1 MNVGI
6 GSRDQGATGQLPVPS
21 PEEESPETH
30 TQRPSSRS
38 GLAGLLDL
46 GRDMAR
52 RGVRAGRSTPGQL
65 SVLAVVIVVLAMVLA
80 VVGAVVVAQ
89 RGEGTD
95 RLTGHREPLAVAAQ
109 ELYSALSDA
118 DVTAARSFLVPAGQ
132 QNSVWERYEKD
143 IDDAGGALAEAS
155 SETGTVSDAA
165 TQVEVLNKQ
174 LPVYT
179 GLVERARGDPDA
191 DADAVAD
198 GASDGTSLRDAAKLM
213 RKELLPAA
221 QHLYQIN
228 KSRLVDEQDSA
239 AAFPWILVTLV
250 AVLLIVLVAAQ
261 VYLRRRTQ
269 RLFNVGLLVGTGA
282 VIVMVLW
289 GGTAIT
295 LQSVFVNSGSSTT
308 AKENTLVHARI
319 TALRTR
325 ADEMFMLLGDKDDDR
340 YRKEFTELS
349 DELVGP
355 DGDGGALQ
363 RAESLSSHDDT
374 DEHIGFARDSARSW
388 LGIHDTIRNLLTGD
402 SREKAV
408 ELATDTHDGG
418 SSTATFA
425 RLDQYLTKAIDSARN
440 HFRGDITTASNSLTM
455 LAPGIVFLSVVA
467 AVGATIGL
475 RDRIREY
482 G

>member
-6 GSRDQGATGQLPVPS
+6 GSREQSATGQLPVPG

-30 TQRPSSRS
+30 TQRSSSRS

-52 RGVRAGRSTPGQL
+52 RGMRAGRSTPGQL

-80 VVGAVVVAQ
+80 VVGTVLVAQ
-89 RGEGTD
+89 RGDSTD

-118 DVTAARSFLVPAGQ
+118 DVTAARSFLVTTDQ
-132 QNSVWERYEKD
+132 QDSVWERYEKD

-179 GLVERARGDPDA
+179 GLVERARGDPGA
-191 DADAVAD
+191 AAD
-198 GASDGTSLRDAAKLM
+198 GVSGGKSLRDAAKLM

-228 KSRLVDEQDSA
+228 KAQLADEQDGA
-239 AAFPWILVTLV
+239 AAFPWLLVTLV

-289 GGTAIT
+289 GGTGIT

-308 AKENTLVHARI
+308 AEENTLVHARI
-319 TALRTR
+319 TALRAR
-325 ADEMFMLLGDKDDDR
+325 ADEMFMLLGGKDDDR

-349 DELVGP
+349 DELAGP

-363 RAESLSSHDDT
+363 RAENESSHDDT

-388 LGIHDTIRNLLTGD
+388 LGIHDTIRSLLTGE
-402 SREKAV
+402 SKEKAI
-408 ELATDTHDGG
+408 ELATNTHGG
-418 SSTATFA
+418 SSTATFTH
-425 RLDQYLTKAIDSARN
+425 LDQYLTKAIDSARD
-440 HFRGDITTASNSLTM
+440 HFRGDITTASNSLRM